1 MEQKY
6 HTHQAQN
13 FFTLTGLAVLVFIWF
28 ALALGVSGFFFV
40 PIIAFGFSLMS
51 TLVLFLLIKTLALLD
66 IPEKIFLLILL
77 GLALTSALPV
87 EPTVFT
93 GRDQGSIATAAIAL
107 AEHHAFRFSL
117 PAADPFFSIYG
128 PGLAYNF
135 PGFFYTEHGELL
147 TQFPLAY
154 TAWLASFY
162 ALFRIDGLAL
172 GNGVLFAFSL
182 FSFYFLLR
190 NFLNRFIA
198 FLGTLLMSA
207 AFLPVWFVKF
217 TLTENLALFLFIFL
231 AFSVVR
237 FRAEGKFLH
246 YAAALSA
253 AGIFCFTRIEGFLL
267 LPITLLLIAESR
279 HARSIWRLY
288 PIKSLV
294 APIFLFLLTFGA
306 SFSDALP
313 FYTMIGKALRDFLAS
328 FGGTEAAAS
337 AATASLPVL
346 PILITYGLLL
356 IAVLGSLGIL
366 IIFRYRKFS
375 ALIPFLIALPTFAYL
390 LFPNITPD
398 HPWMLRRYL
407 PTIYP
412 TLVFSTLVGISVLF
426 SENRH
431 FPIAFPESPR
441 RRFILTLVFA
451 GLFAFQTAAWHQGLL
466 TRENANLL
474 QETASIADFFG
485 PRDLILVDRE
495 TTGSGFAMIAG
506 PLASLHHKNAA
517 YFFNPDDFHKID
529 RSLYAHVWL
538 IVPTDTASQ
547 WAQSLSD
554 YTLSVR
560 HTIGFGSVSL
570 NPIPTTDSN
579 GTPHA
584 LSDGF
589 SLESTPF
596 GSAAVIFEIE

>member
-1 MEQKY
+1 MEQKQ

-13 FFTLTGLAVLVFIWF
+13 FFTLTGLAALVFIWF
-28 ALALGVSGFFFV
+28 AIALGVSGFFFV
-40 PIIAFGFSLMS
+40 PLIAFGFSLMS

-66 IPEKIFLLILL
+66 IPEKAFLLILC
-77 GLALTSALPV
+77 GLALTSTLPV

-107 AEHHAFRFSL
+107 AEQHAFRFSL
-117 PAADPFFSIYG
+117 PAADTFFSIYG

-162 ALFRIDGLAL
+162 TLFRIDGFAI
-172 GNGVLFAFSL
+172 GNATLLTLSL
-182 FSFYFLLR
+182 FSFYFLFR
-190 NFLNRFIA
+190 NFLHRFTA
-198 FLGTLLMSA
+198 FLGTLLLGA
-207 AFLPVWFVKF
+207 AFLPAWFAKF

-231 AFSVVR
+231 ALSVVR

-267 LPITLLLIAESR
+267 LPIVLLLIAQSA

-288 PIKSLV
+288 PAKSLV
-294 APIFLFLLTFGA
+294 VPAAIFLLTFGA

-313 FYTMIGKALRDFLAS
+313 FYTMIGKALRDFLAG
-328 FGGTEAAAS
+328 FGAAQAAAVT
-337 AATASLPVL
+337 AASSLPVL

-356 IAVLGSLGIL
+356 ITMLGSLGIL
-366 IIFRYRKFS
+366 IIFRYRKSS
-375 ALIPFLIALPTFAYL
+375 ALVPFLIALPTFAYL

-407 PTIYP
+407 ATIYP
-412 TLVFSTLVGISVLF
+412 TLIFSALVGISILF

-431 FPIAFPESPR
+431 FPIGFPQSPR
-441 RRFILTLVFA
+441 RRFVLALVFA
-451 GLFAFQTAAWHQGLL
+451 GLFAFQTAAWQQGLL
-466 TRENANLL
+466 ARENAGLL
-474 QETASIADFFG
+474 QQTAAITDSFG
-485 PRDLILVDRE
+485 SRDLVLVDRD

-506 PLASLHHKNAA
+506 PLASLYHKNAA
-517 YFFNPDDFHKID
+517 YFFNPDDLRKID
-529 RSLYAHVWL
+529 RSLYEHVWL
-538 IVPTDTASQ
+538 IVPTGKARQ
-547 WAQSLSD
+547 WTESLSD

-560 HTIGFGSVSL
+560 RTVAFGSV
-570 NPIPTTDSN
+570 
-579 GTPHA
+579 G
-584 LSDGF
+584 LSPVQSASGDGF
-589 SLESTPF
+589 SLESVPF
-596 GSAAVIFEIE
+596 GSGAIIFEIE

>member
-1 MEQKY
+1 MEQKH

-13 FFTLTGLAVLVFIWF
+13 FFTLTGLSALVFIWF

-40 PIIAFGFSLMS
+40 PLIAFGFSLMS

-66 IPEKIFLLILL
+66 IPEKAFLLILF
-77 GLALTSALPV
+77 GLALTSTLPV

-117 PAADPFFSIYG
+117 PAADTFFSIYG

-162 ALFRIDGLAL
+162 TLFRIDGLAI
-172 GNGVLFAFSL
+172 GNAVLLTLSL

-190 NFLNRFIA
+190 NFLHRLIA
-198 FLGTLLMSA
+198 FLGTLLLSA
-207 AFLPVWFVKF
+207 AFLPTWFAKF

-246 YAAALSA
+246 YAAALA
-253 AGIFCFTRIEGFLL
+253 TAGIFCFTRIEGFLL
-267 LPITLLLIAESR
+267 LPITLFLIAESA

-288 PIKSLV
+288 PTKSLV
-294 APIFLFLLTFGA
+294 APILLFLLTFGA

-313 FYTMIGKALRDFLAS
+313 FYTMIGKALRDFLTS
-328 FGGTEAAAS
+328 FGAAETVAS
-337 AATASLPVL
+337 ATVDTLPVL
-346 PILITYGLLL
+346 SILITYGLLL
-356 IAVLGSLGIL
+356 IVILGLIGIF
-366 IIFRYRKFS
+366 IIFRYRKYS

-390 LFPNITPD
+390 VFPNITPD

-412 TLVFSTLVGISVLF
+412 TLVFSALVGISILF
-426 SENRH
+426 AENRH
-431 FPIAFPESPR
+431 FPISFPQSPR
-441 RRFILTLVFA
+441 RRFVLALVFA
-451 GLFAFQTAAWHQGLL
+451 GLFAFQTAAWQQGLL
-466 TRENANLL
+466 ARENASLL
-474 QETASIADFFG
+474 QQTAAIADSFG

-506 PLASLHHKNAA
+506 PLASLHHKNAV
-517 YFFNPDDFHKID
+517 YFFNPDDLSKIN
-529 RSLYAHVWL
+529 RSLYEHVWL
-538 IVPTDTASQ
+538 IVPTTEATQ
-547 WAQSLSD
+547 WVQTFSD
-554 YTLSVR
+554 FTLSAR
-560 HTIGFGSVSL
+560 HTAAFGSIGLTPVSS
-570 NPIPTTDSN
+570 TS
-579 GTPHA
+579 G
-584 LSDGF
+584 DGF
-589 SLESTPF
+589 SLESVPF
-596 GSAAVIFEIE
+596 GSGAVIFEIE